1 VNEQAD
7 NTAHRVAVEGELD
20 VDNVPARLK
29 HSADWFEKNG
39 ATVIDLAEV
48 TRADSAGV
56 ALLLEWIRD
65 AEQAGST
72 LRFVNA
78 PEQMRA
84 IINFCGLDEVIA
96 LDEPSANAVA

>member
-1 VNEQAD
+1 MSDQTD
-7 NTAHRVAVEGELD
+7 SAHRIHVEGELD

-29 HSADWFEKNG
+29 RSADWFEKNG
-39 ATVIDLAEV
+39 TTVIDLAKV

-65 AEQAGST
+65 ARQADAT

-84 IINFCGLDEVIA
+84 IIDFCGLGEVIA
-96 LDEPSANAVA
+96 LDETKTQAAHA